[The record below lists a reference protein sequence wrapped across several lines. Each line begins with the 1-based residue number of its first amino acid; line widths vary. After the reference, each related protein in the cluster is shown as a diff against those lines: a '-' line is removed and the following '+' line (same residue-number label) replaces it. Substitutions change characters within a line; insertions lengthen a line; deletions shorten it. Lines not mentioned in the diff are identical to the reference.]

1 MFHEREPRVIA
12 VLDWELSTLGHP
24 LADLAHSCIA
34 WHSRPDEY
42 GGLLGLDLDELGIPE
57 EADYTAAYYKVS
69 RHAVRMTSF
78 HLAFAL
84 FRFAVIFEGIA
95 ARAKAGS
102 AAAANA
108 SEVGRLAAN
117 FARRAIEVIE

>member
-1 MFHEREPRVIA
+1 MIHAISCSPPSVGRGR
-12 VLDWELSTLGHP
+12 
-24 LADLAHSCIA
+24 CIA

-42 GGLLGLDLDELGIPE
+42 GGLLGLNYAALGIPS
-57 EADYTAAYYKVS
+57 EADYTAAYYKAS
-69 RHAVRMTSF
+69 RRSGRMTSF

-95 ARAKAGS
+95 ARAKAGT

-108 SEVGRLAAN
+108 AEVGDLAIN
-117 FARRAIEVIE
+117 FASRAVEVIKAKS